1 MHTIACIVTYEPDI
15 DVLVENVRAVSAQVD
30 GLTVVDNGSS
40 NAGAIAAALPGGVVL
55 RRLPDNLGL
64 SRAMNI
70 AVRQADDRG
79 ADYVLM
85 LDQDSVVTPQL
96 VPRLRGVLAEDDEL
110 ALVGPDIQDR
120 NLGERPKGDE
130 VGTERVNACITSG
143 SLLRVDDWRAIGGWD
158 ERLFVDFVD
167 FDLCLRLRSA
177 GRGIAIEHGV
187 VLHHAIGQA
196 RRVRAGVAWGHGA
209 ARLEHMATDVVR
221 YARKHRSAP
230 TELQVVPN
238 STTRA
243 LALLGWKSLMVVL
256 HEDAKVAKVRAI
268 IRGTVRGL
276 RSSVTAP

>member
-15 DVLVENVRAVSAQVD
+15 DVLAENVRAVIAQVD
-30 GLTVVDNGSS
+30 GLIVVDNGSS
-40 NAGAIAAALPGGVVL
+40 NVEAIATALPEDVDL

-70 AVRQADDRG
+70 AVQQADDRG
-79 ADYVLM
+79 AGSVLL

-96 VPRLRGVLAEDDEL
+96 VPILRGVLARHDDL

-120 NLGERPKGDE
+120 NIGESSEGE
-130 VGTERVNACITSG
+130 GVGTERVNACITSG
-143 SLLRVDDWRAIGGWD
+143 SLMRVGDWRAIGGWD
-158 ERLFVDFVD
+158 ERLFIDFVD

-187 VLHHAIGQA
+187 ILHHAIGQA

-209 ARLEHMATDVVR
+209 ARLEHMATDVIR

-256 HEDAKVAKVRAI
+256 HEEAKVAKVSAI

-276 RSSVTAP
+276 RSSAS

>member
-1 MHTIACIVTYEPDI
+1 MHTIACIVTYEPDL
-15 DVLVENVRAVSAQVD
+15 DVLVENVRAVRTQVD
-30 GLTVVDNGSS
+30 EVIVVDNGSS
-40 NAGAIAAALPGGVVL
+40 NVAEIAKVLLDDVDL
-55 RRLPDNLGL
+55 RRLPDNAGL

-70 AVRQADDRG
+70 AVRQADVRG

-96 VPRLRGVLAEDDEL
+96 VPMLRDVLAGDEGL
-110 ALVGPDIQDR
+110 ALVGPDIEDR
-120 NLGERPKGDE
+120 NLREPFAGDI

-143 SLLRVDDWRAIGGWD
+143 SLMRVSDWRAIGGWD
-158 ERLFVDFVD
+158 ERLFDM
-167 FDLCLRLRSA
+167 CLRLRSA

-196 RRVRAGVAWGHGA
+196 RKVRSGVAWGHGA
-209 ARLEHMATDVVR
+209 ARLEHMATDVIR

-238 STTRA
+238 STMRA

-256 HEDAKVAKVRAI
+256 HEDAKVLKVSAI
-268 IRGTVRGL
+268 VRGTLRGL
-276 RSSVTAP
+276 RSSIA